1 MNALL
6 IGLLA
11 VAVVLAVIRLLR
23 GPTDADRVVAFD
35 LLSVLVSL

>member
-23 GPTDADRVVAFD
+23 GPTDAGPW
-35 LLSVLVSL
+35 